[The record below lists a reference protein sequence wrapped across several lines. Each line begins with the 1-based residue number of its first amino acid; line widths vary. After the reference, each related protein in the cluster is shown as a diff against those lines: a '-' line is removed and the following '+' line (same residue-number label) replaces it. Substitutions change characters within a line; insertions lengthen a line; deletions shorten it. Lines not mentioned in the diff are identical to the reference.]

1 MSLSISEKPMNSVRM
16 GGSDPMP
23 VNTDRS
29 SVQASDECSGDDLPI
44 NELFYSLQGEGS
56 LVGTPSVF
64 VRTSGCNLRCWFC
77 DSYHTSWD
85 PTHAWLSVDDVI
97 EEVESHSATHVVLT
111 GGEPLIH
118 ETSTDLLDRLGDL
131 GYHTTVETNGT
142 IHRECDIDLVS
153 ISPKLE
159 SSTPTPERAPKKDA
173 SSEWADRHES
183 RRIDIDVLSALIDD
197 YEFQLKFVVTGP
209 DDLPEI
215 SDLVER
221 VRAATST
228 RVRDTDVLLMPEGA
242 TRTALDETR
251 ETVAELAMEHGYRY
265 TPRSHVDLWND
276 APGT

>member
-1 MSLSISEKPMNSVRM
+1 
-16 GGSDPMP
+16 MP

-29 SVQASDECSGDDLPI
+29 SVRASNEGSSGDDLPI
-44 NELFYSLQGEGS
+44 NELFYSLQGEGV
-56 LVGTPSVF
+56 LLGTPSVF

-97 EEVESHSATHVVLT
+97 EEVESHPATHVVLT

-118 ETSTDLLDRLGDL
+118 ETSVALLDRLSDL

-142 IHRECDIDLVS
+142 IYRECDIDLVS
-153 ISPKLE
+153 ISPKLA
-159 SSTPTPERAPKKDA
+159 SSTPTPERTPESDD
-173 SSEWADRHES
+173 WADRHES
-183 RRIDIDVLSALIDD
+183 RRLDIDALSSLVDN

-215 SDLVER
+215 SALIER
-221 VRAATST
+221 IRAATST

-242 TRTALDETR
+242 TRTDLDETR
-251 ETVAELAMEHGYRY
+251 ETVANLALKHGYRY